1 VLAIHFYKHQKIT
14 IMNGYDFIIVSKSRN
29 DNFTVCKQNDVE
41 KEIKRAAE
49 YYSNQAETYRRYIVQ
64 YPDNAEYWRKQL
76 TVTEETLSQGFEAV
90 TFDEYIARE
99 KRRYIT
105 GEVKEIT
112 EQEYWNALECLPP
125 LDFTR
130 IDDEFEYFFMSER
143 YTLSFTDQYLHDYNS
158 GKYYV
163 KMVDL
168 CDKSTWMG
176 Q

>member
-1 VLAIHFYKHQKIT
+1 
-14 IMNGYDFIIVSKSRN
+14 MNGYDFIIVSKSRN

-49 YYSNQAETYRRYIVQ
+49 YYSKNAEMYRNYIVQ

-76 TVTEETLSQGFEAV
+76 AVTEETLSQGFEAV

-105 GEVKEIT
+105 GEVKEVT

-130 IDDEFEYFFMSER
+130 IDDAFEYFFMSER
-143 YTLSFTDQYLHDYNS
+143 YTLSFTNQYLHDYNS